1 MVVAPAFHSLRALIT
16 TVSEVERQRAS
27 IAVYSMPGASE
38 AWTQVVT
45 HNQGTVRDS
54 RVGQRA
60 PRAGKRPR
68 LSPQIFL
75 GMSCCRAARQRARSH
90 PELHSKGRPRPGGA
104 STEVPHA
111 SRRRRGPPKPN
122 ASCVRT
128 QIEHTVMLTYRVIRG
143 ERRRG
148 SCNPEFISVSRSR
161 RRPDR
166 YTTPQQTVGMYCK
179 PEPDPGL
186 IVYVCPHCVQ
196 NTHAHPHEHT

>member
-1 MVVAPAFHSLRALIT
+1 M
-16 TVSEVERQRAS
+16 
-27 IAVYSMPGASE
+27 
-38 AWTQVVT
+38 
-45 HNQGTVRDS
+45 
-54 RVGQRA
+54 
-60 PRAGKRPR
+60 
-68 LSPQIFL
+68 
-75 GMSCCRAARQRARSH
+75 
-90 PELHSKGRPRPGGA
+90 
-104 STEVPHA
+104 
-111 SRRRRGPPKPN
+111 PKPN
-122 ASCVRT
+122 ALSELK
-128 QIEHTVMLTYRVIRG
+128 IEHTVMLTCRVIRA